1 MLDMLDQAGPLEKS
15 LPSAPW
21 APPAESLPTI
31 CCFCLGC
38 NGGSVV
44 FLSVHM
50 RRLGCHVGSSAMKR
64 NPGLSEQSSVFA
76 ERARRVAVVGRAV
89 SCVLRVHAAVRC
101 FGHTVEF
108 NHPSVMRCA

>member
-1 MLDMLDQAGPLEKS
+1 M
-15 LPSAPW
+15 
-21 APPAESLPTI
+21 
-31 CCFCLGC
+31 
-38 NGGSVV
+38 

-50 RRLGCHVGSSAMKR
+50 CRLGCHVDFFAVRR
-64 NPGLSEQSSVFA
+64 NLGLSEQSSVFA
-76 ERARRVAVVGRAV
+76 ERARSVGRAV

>member
-1 MLDMLDQAGPLEKS
+1 M
-15 LPSAPW
+15 
-21 APPAESLPTI
+21 
-31 CCFCLGC
+31 
-38 NGGSVV
+38 V

-64 NPGLSEQSSVFA
+64 NPALSEQSSVFA

-108 NHPSVMRCA
+108 SQSLRDEVCPTLGWGPVSSQGYKKDGPAYQSSSNVHSTSERKDNF